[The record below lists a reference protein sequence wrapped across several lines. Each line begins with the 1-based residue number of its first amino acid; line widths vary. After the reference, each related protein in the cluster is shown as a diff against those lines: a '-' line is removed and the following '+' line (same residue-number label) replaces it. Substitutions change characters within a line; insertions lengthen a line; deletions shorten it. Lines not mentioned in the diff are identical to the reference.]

1 MSAIVPEIEKVYKS
15 SIDPIIVPV
24 ITKIIEGLN
33 NVSEM
38 ATIASGILEVYD
50 LYNSGVK
57 WVFDYFNGV
66 FVKAKWKY

>member
-33 NVSEM
+33 NVSGM
-38 ATIASGILEVYD
+38 ASIASGI
-50 LYNSGVK
+50 
-57 WVFDYFNGV
+57 
-66 FVKAKWKY
+66 